1 MLFKNKN
8 PQAEAHGFLFR
19 FVARFARLLI
29 ASHPRHVVEGS
40 RSWNK
45 LAVIIVVALIVG
57 LIHIIP
63 HIILLRSLN
72 ESRVYYPFTL
82 AELLYAAQVREILDG
97 NFFIGDPQFFEY
109 KHNFPPIFPYLPP
122 LVISLVSFL
131 FGSVIN
137 GFLVS
142 DFIFPFI
149 LFITLVGFIY
159 TLTKKFWI
167 SVFLS
172 VSTIIIYPLTIK
184 IPPLTTD
191 IFIGLIKKLSL
202 LQVEQFLPFFR
213 TPNPQLS
220 YIIMIFAFWSLF
232 LFWKKQQKKHFLASL
247 IFGIFLFSTYF
258 YHLVFFIFT
267 VLMLLLISI
276 IKKNLNLVKKLFL
289 LLFLFGICAIF
300 YQFLL
305 NQPIYQSISITGGKF
320 YTRYFDWIFTLR
332 YGFFLLIFIALNRK
346 WGSDL
351 GLFCIAIILSAI
363 LSMNFQLFSGWTMQ
377 PGHFPQTTIEPTLVI
392 VLGILLLPL
401 LDKVRHALPLL
412 TLLVLIYGFFYQVR
426 FATANKGAW
435 SISSDLNKVIVWIE
449 KNTDKDTVVVSLDP
463 SVLSYIPVLTKS
475 NIFLPVEEY
484 HYATID
490 EIWERLIY
498 AFKIYQVKPEFIES
512 SRFPI
517 AMFFEQTYQVNK
529 YKHDQLSDYQDKYV
543 QLIKSCYPSLCSN
556 IFAIPKSTINKVK
569 QNYQDYDLKDNKYKV
584 DYAIYSPFELGIG
597 ANIPKGKL
605 VYTAGDYQI
614 LMLY

>member
-1 MLFKNKN
+1 MVFK
-8 PQAEAHGFLFR
+8 
-19 FVARFARLLI
+19 
-29 ASHPRHVVEGS
+29 
-40 RSWNK
+40 NK
-45 LAVIIVVALIVG
+45 LAVIIVIGLMVG
-57 LIHIIP
+57 FIHITP
-63 HIILLRSLN
+63 HIILLRTLN
-72 ESRVYYPFTL
+72 SNRVYYPFTL

-109 KHNFPPIFPYLPP
+109 KHTFPPIFPYLPP
-122 LVISLVSFL
+122 LVISLVSVI
-131 FGSVIN
+131 FGSVID

-149 LFITLVGFIY
+149 LFITIAGFIY
-159 TLTKKFWI
+159 TLSKKFWI

-184 IPPLTTD
+184 IPPLTTNLL
-191 IFIGLIKKLSL
+191 IGLVKKLSL

-220 YIIMIFAFWSLF
+220 YIILILALWSLF
-232 LFWKKQQKKHFLASL
+232 LFWKKQQKKHFIALL

-267 VLMLLLISI
+267 AVILLLIAI
-276 IKKNLNLVKKLFL
+276 IKKNFKLARKLFVL
-289 LLFLFGICAIF
+289 LCIYALCAIF
-300 YQFLL
+300 YQLLL

-320 YTRYFDWIFTLR
+320 YARYFDWIFTLR
-332 YGFFLLIFIALNRK
+332 YGFFLLLFIVFNRK
-346 WGSDL
+346 WGSDV
-351 GLFCIAIILSAI
+351 GLFCIALICSAI

-377 PGHFPQTTIEPTLVI
+377 PGHFPQTTIEPTMVI

-401 LDKVRHALPLL
+401 LNKVRHVLPLL

-435 SISSDLNKVIVWIE
+435 SISSDLNKIIVWID
-449 KNTDKDTVVVSLDP
+449 KNTNKDTVILSLDQTT
-463 SVLSYIPVLTKS
+463 LSYIPVLTKTD
-475 NIFLPVEEY
+475 IFLPVEEY

-498 AFKIYQVKPEFIES
+498 ALKIYQVKPEFIES
-512 SRFPI
+512 DLFPI
-517 AMFFEQTYQVNK
+517 SMFFEQTYKVNK
-529 YKHDQLSDYQDKYV
+529 YKHAELSQYQDKYV
-543 QLIKSCYPSLCSN
+543 KLIKNCYPSLCSN
-556 IFAIPKSTINKVK
+556 FFAIPKSTINKVK
-569 QNYQDYDLKDNKYKV
+569 QKYKDYDLKNNKYKV

-597 ANIPKGKL
+597 ANIPYGKL

-614 LMLY
+614 YMLY